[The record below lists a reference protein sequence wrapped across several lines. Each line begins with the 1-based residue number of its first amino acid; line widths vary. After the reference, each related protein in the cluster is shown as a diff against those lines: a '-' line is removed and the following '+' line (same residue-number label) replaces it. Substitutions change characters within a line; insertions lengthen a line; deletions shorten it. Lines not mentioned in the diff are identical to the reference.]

1 VSDAAASSERSPAT
15 ETLAGGER
23 VSLSFVVEWSNTRL
37 NGVPRAWTLF
47 DSLRG
52 QWAEIRDGRFAED
65 LPQDAASFLRGL
77 EPAVEVIVASG
88 WSLAETVED
97 EIRARLGPAFQ
108 VVVETAPGLEYYPL
122 KNAAARRA
130 RGRILLFVDSDV
142 APDDGW
148 LAQLIGS
155 FVHPDVHVVCA
166 RTYVP
171 PRGVFSSAFAL
182 GWTYPLREEEPRLH
196 RPEKFFANTLA
207 IERDLFRQVEFPP
220 LGRRTRGAASAIGS
234 ELAKRGVAVWEN
246 PAAAVGHPPPADL
259 RHLVVRGLAH
269 GRDVYWKEGEE
280 QRIAHLARTVGLAS
294 VRFRHGVRKT
304 LRHGRRIG
312 LHAWQVPACLAIIGA
327 YYACFAFGGVLTHFA
342 PGVMGRR
349 FRV

>member
-1 VSDAAASSERSPAT
+1 MSEAVTSSERTPAT
-15 ETLAGGER
+15 ETLAGGDP

-37 NGVPRAWTLF
+37 NGIPRAWTLC
-47 DSLRG
+47 DAIRR
-52 QWAEIRDGRFAED
+52 QWAEIRDGRFAAA
-65 LPQDAASFLRGL
+65 LPEDAASFLRRF
-77 EPAVEVIVASG
+77 EPAAEVIIASG
-88 WSLAETVED
+88 WSLPAAVEE
-97 EIRARLGPAFQ
+97 EIRTRLGPAFE
-108 VVVETAPGLEYYPL
+108 VAVEVAPGLEYYPL

-155 FVHPDVHVVCA
+155 FAHPDVRVVSA

-171 PRGVFSSAFAL
+171 PRDVFSSAFAL
-182 GWTYPLREEEPRLH
+182 GWTYPLREDHPRLQ

-220 LGRRTRGAASAIGS
+220 LGRRTRGAGSGIRS

-259 RHLVVRGLAH
+259 RHLVVRGIAQ

-280 QRIAHLARTVGLAS
+280 QRIAHLARTVRLAFS
-294 VRFRHGVRKT
+294 RFRHGARKT

-312 LHAWQVPACLAIIGA
+312 VRAWQLPACVAIIGA
-327 YYACFAFGGVLTHFA
+327 YYACFAFGGVLTHVA